1 VGQQTLDGT
10 DITDRRERYRELV
23 GERLPKTAQQAG
35 TWPIDEDHCFARV
48 VLDNVFEDEWYD
60 HVGGRPVYKHLS
72 PDELTAAISLAER
85 LLEQGAPLVREV
97 NYPCLLARCRGLVE
111 AGASCFDDATCRYF
125 KSIRSGRSLRRRTFG
140 VNHS

>member
-1 VGQQTLDGT
+1 MYRRNQYREQIESLVGQREYVGQQTLDGT

-85 LLEQGAPLVREV
+85 LLEQGAPLVREL
-97 NYPCLLARCRGLVE
+97 NE
-111 AGASCFDDATCRYF
+111 
-125 KSIRSGRSLRRRTFG
+125 RSLRWRDEQ
-140 VNHS
+140 